1 MGTFGL
7 FNVFKWESE
16 VGEITQVTHL
26 FQSPIFKE
34 SDSLNLQTC
43 SFHLN
48 FFWCCC
54 FPLQLMEENHM
65 WNSES
70 EFWLQ
75 LKLCFKTS
83 PLFCG
88 LSTIMGVTILPVGF
102 IGGKAFIGGTGTRS
116 VMRLD
121 LQLQLP
127 PWSMNICPPSAF
139 QGIASVQP
147 QLRIVTASQIAS
159 LH

>member
-34 SDSLNLQTC
+34 SDFLNLQTC

-75 LKLCFKTS
+75 LCFKTF

-88 LSTIMGVTILPVGF
+88 LSTMDYGCDHITGWFCRWPGIHRKYWYQICHHEVGLAAPAAVLIHEYNMSPISF
-102 IGGKAFIGGTGTRS
+102 SRNSF
-116 VMRLD
+116 
-121 LQLQLP
+121 
-127 PWSMNICPPSAF
+127 SA
-139 QGIASVQP
+139 
-147 QLRIVTASQIAS
+147 TTT
-159 LH
+159 